1 MVTSKAGTLS
11 QFSLKACFLLE
22 KNDLGGG
29 MTSAAPPKIMH
40 LGGEEMWSEFA
51 IWACFYAIGE
61 AEALG

>member
-1 MVTSKAGTLS
+1 MSIMVTSKAGTLS

-40 LGGEEMWSEFA
+40 LGGEEM
-51 IWACFYAIGE
+51 
-61 AEALG
+61 